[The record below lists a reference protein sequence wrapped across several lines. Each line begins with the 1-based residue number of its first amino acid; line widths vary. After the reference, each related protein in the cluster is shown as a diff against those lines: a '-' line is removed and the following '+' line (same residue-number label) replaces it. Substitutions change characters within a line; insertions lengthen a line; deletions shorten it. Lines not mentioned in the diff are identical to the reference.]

1 MFESELLH
9 FTKQS
14 WRLPRHR
21 AAMCK
26 QTTAWWFFAR
36 IASDDTIQAIIDS
49 ITHHRQIQ
57 PQTFQISWPL
67 QPVGNLIGKLIKIP
81 MLLCLQ
87 VIQVFYWLCQK

>member
-1 MFESELLH
+1 MFKRELLH

-14 WRLPRHR
+14 WRLTRHR
-21 AAMCK
+21 AALRK
-26 QTTAWWFFAR
+26 QPTAWWFFTC
-36 IASDDTIQAIIDS
+36 IADDDAIQTIIDG

-81 MLLCLQ
+81 IRL
-87 VIQVFYWLCQK
+87 